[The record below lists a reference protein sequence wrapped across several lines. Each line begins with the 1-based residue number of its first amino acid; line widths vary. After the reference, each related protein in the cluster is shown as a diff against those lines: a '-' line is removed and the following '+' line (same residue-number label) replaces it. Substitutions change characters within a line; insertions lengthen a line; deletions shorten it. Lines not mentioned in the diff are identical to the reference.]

1 VVDFDIDKDFRI
13 EGKDRDIGF
22 HMEKNMERGMIGTA
36 GMHIEE
42 EKNMERGMIGTVG
55 THIEEKK

>member
-22 HMEKNMERGMIGTA
+22 HMEKNMERGMIGT
-36 GMHIEE
+36 
-42 EKNMERGMIGTVG
+42 VG

>member
-1 VVDFDIDKDFRI
+1 
-13 EGKDRDIGF
+13 
-22 HMEKNMERGMIGTA
+22 MERGMIGTA